1 MSWDLATSGANEYKG
16 VPRRSPHIQT
26 FQEAGNQRIGHPA
39 GAPAAIVDRVNGEI
53 GKALADP
60 AIRQNFIE
68 ADQEPVGGSR
78 AESVCLSLSCF
89 SRDVD
94 GGAIGVCEDSARSVL
109 ALSPVRRYSG

>member
-1 MSWDLATSGANEYKG
+1 ME
-16 VPRRSPHIQT
+16 RRSSGPPDIPT

-39 GAPAAIVDRVNGEI
+39 GSPAAIVD
-53 GKALADP
+53 
-60 AIRQNFIE
+60 FIE

-78 AESVCLSLSCF
+78 AESACLSLSCF

-109 ALSPVRRYSG
+109 ALSPPRRYSG